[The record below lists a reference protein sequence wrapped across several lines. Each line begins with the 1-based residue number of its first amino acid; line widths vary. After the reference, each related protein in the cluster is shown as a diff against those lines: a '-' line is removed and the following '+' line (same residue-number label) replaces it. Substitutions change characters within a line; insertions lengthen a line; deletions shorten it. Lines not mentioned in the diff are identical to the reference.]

1 MEETRKKW
9 LIFSAVGLAVFGFG
23 LSLMGEALIKKY
35 EADTWQDWF
44 WIGTAALI
52 VTNTG
57 LALFGKAVVLR
68 VRLDQMKKD

>member
-1 MEETRKKW
+1 
-9 LIFSAVGLAVFGFG
+9 LYSAVGLAVFGFG
-23 LSLMGEALIKKY
+23 LSLVGEALIRKY

-68 VRLDQMKKD
+68 VRLDQMNKN